1 MPKKKKQQKM
11 PNPKE
16 ERTVVL
22 VKPDG
27 VKRGLIGDI
36 ISRIEQRGLKII
48 ALKMVWATEEQ
59 IDGHYPKDKAWI
71 TRLGNKTL
79 STYKQYNINAK
90 KELGSDNPYKLGQM
104 VRQWLVGYLVSGPI
118 VKIIVEGIHA
128 IDMVRKM
135 AGNTL
140 PYLAEMGTIRGD
152 YSVDSPAAANKDKR
166 SIHNIVHASENPQ
179 EADHEMDYWFSPEDI
194 HSYDRAE
201 EDIMF

>member
-1 MPKKKKQQKM
+1 MAKTKKKM
-11 PNPKE
+11 PHPRE

-36 ISRIEQRGLKII
+36 IGRIEQRGLKVI
-48 ALKMVWATEEQ
+48 ALKMVWATAEQ
-59 IDGHYPKDKAWI
+59 IDGHYPHSKAWI
-71 TRLGNKTL
+71 TRLGHKTL
-79 STYKQYNINAK
+79 STYKQYKINPK
-90 KELGSDNPYKLGQM
+90 KELGSDDPHKLGQM
-104 VRQWLVGYLVSGPI
+104 VRSWLIGYLTSGPI
-118 VKIIVEGIHA
+118 VKIVIEGIHA

-166 SIHNIVHASENPQ
+166 SIHNIIHASENIE
-179 EADHEMDYWFSPEDI
+179 EAEHEIDYWFSPEDI

-201 EDIMF
+201 GEIMF